1 MRLCLLAL
9 LVYDGFM
16 KSILDK
22 ISVLYEDN
30 DVLVINKPAGLV
42 AHADGKRIE
51 PALTDWVE
59 SNYPASKGVG
69 EPITLANA
77 GVIERSGIVHRIDR
91 ETSGVMLIAK
101 NQEAFIHL
109 KKQFQDRKI
118 EKIYHTF
125 VWGEMKDD
133 EGIINRPIGRS
144 KRDFRQWSAQRGA
157 RGVMREAITHYK
169 VVTKNGGF
177 SFVEVMPKTG
187 RTHQIRVHFKAINH
201 PIVCDSLYASK
212 KEKALGFERLALH
225 SRSIEFGLLGGKQ
238 IKVEAPYPEDF
249 EKALILMEE
258 ICQ

>member
-1 MRLCLLAL
+1 
-9 LVYDGFM
+9 M

-22 ISVLYEDN
+22 ISVLYEDG

-42 AHADGKRIE
+42 AHADGKRE
-51 PALTDWVE
+51 ELALTDWVE

-77 GVIERSGIVHRIDR
+77 RVIERSGIVHRIDR
-91 ETSGVMLIAK
+91 ETSGVMLVAK
-101 NQEAFIHL
+101 NQEAFICL
-109 KKQFQDRKI
+109 KKQFQNREI

-157 RGVMREAITHYK
+157 RGAMREAITYYK
-169 VVTKNGGF
+169 VITKNGGF
-177 SFVEVMPKTG
+177 TFVEAMPKTG

-225 SRSIEFGLLGGKQ
+225 SRSIEFSLLDGKLL
-238 IKVEAPYPEDF
+238 KVVAPYPEDF
-249 EKALILMEE
+249 ERAFKIMKSEKV
-258 ICQ
+258 